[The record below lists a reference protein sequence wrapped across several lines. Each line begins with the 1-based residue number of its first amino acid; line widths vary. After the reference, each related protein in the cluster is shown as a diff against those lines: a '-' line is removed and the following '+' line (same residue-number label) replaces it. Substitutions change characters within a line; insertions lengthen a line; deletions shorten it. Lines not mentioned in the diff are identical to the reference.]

1 MPTKKTRLT
10 FAVPDDKLSAIEAY
24 RTAKAMKNVS
34 ATILALID
42 RGLRHE
48 APGAGMA
55 DDARD
60 LALRWGA
67 LDDYGRQAV
76 RELLAVEE
84 ARCAD
89 EARFLAESAPA
100 PEPKVINLFED
111 AAAAGLVL
119 AETGQGAVPYELGPD
134 DPQGA
139 AYAVRVRGDSMEPY
153 FHDGSVAFVNHD
165 PMRDGDVG
173 VFCIDGAAVIKQWH
187 RDELGITYLFSLN
200 RARSDADVVVP
211 PGSGRTLVWQGRVL
225 TRRRFPLPDEV

>member
-10 FAVPDDKLSAIEAY
+10 FAVPDSQLSAIEAY
-24 RTAKAMKNVS
+24 RTANRMKNVS
-34 ATILALID
+34 ATILTLID
-42 RGLRHE
+42 RGLTAE
-48 APGAGMA
+48 GVGGLSQAAA
-55 DDARD
+55 D
-60 LALRWGA
+60 LAARFDG
-67 LDDYGRQAV
+67 LDDYGRQAL

-89 EARFLAESAPA
+89 EARFLAESLPA

-119 AETGQGAVPYELGPD
+119 AQTGQGAVPYELGPD

-139 AYAVRVRGDSMEPY
+139 SYAVRVRGDSMEPW
-153 FHDGSVAFVNHD
+153 FHDGGIVFVNHD

-173 VFCIDGAAVIKQWH
+173 VFCVDGAAVIKQWH

-200 RARSDADVVVP
+200 RSRADADVVVT